1 MNNAKACN
9 AFVAM
14 TDAMANL
21 AQDYEGQIAQLR
33 QANDALARQFKEAT
47 ERLLTTDQAVGRTE
61 SALLGILAHKEGRN
75 GQTLEAMQIDPAA
88 GCRYLLEQ
96 LRQAPCL
103 NTKPPPSD
111 GSPGLPPTAP
121 TSKASTPNG

>member
-9 AFVAM
+9 AFTAM
-14 TDAMANL
+14 TDAMVNL
-21 AQDYEGQIAQLR
+21 AQDYEGQISQLK
-33 QANDALARQFKEAT
+33 QANDALARQLKNDGEVRHANDLVVF
-47 ERLLTTDQAVGRTE
+47 RVE
-61 SALLGILAHKEGRN
+61 SMLLGILANKEGRN
-75 GQTLEAMQIDPAA
+75 GQTLEAMQLDPAA

-111 GSPGLPPTAP
+111 GSPGLPPTDP
-121 TSKASTPNG
+121 TSKASTPSA